1 MRDNKYKRKVLPK
14 KQKQNIVYNKR
25 NEYMVEYWSIFT
37 NKRERY

>member
-14 KQKQNIVYNKR
+14 KQNIAYNKR

-37 NKRERY
+37 NKKERY